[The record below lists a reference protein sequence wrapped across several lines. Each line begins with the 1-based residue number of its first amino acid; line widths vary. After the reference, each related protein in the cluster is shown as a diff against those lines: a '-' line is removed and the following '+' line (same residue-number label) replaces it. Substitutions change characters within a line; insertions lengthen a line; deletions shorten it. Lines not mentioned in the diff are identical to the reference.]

1 MAQMAINEL
10 ELSMLLLFCEDAHR
24 CNKVLKDWLKKTQS
38 ESMSAVNAKQVKV
51 TGRLKRIVGFPVR
64 CKEIL
69 VSSHFLYRKLHQ
81 KYEEN

>member
-51 TGRLKRIVGFPVR
+51 NR
-64 CKEIL
+64 
-69 VSSHFLYRKLHQ
+69 
-81 KYEEN
+81 

>member
-24 CNKVLKDWLKKTQS
+24 CNKVLKDWQKKPQS

-51 TGRLKRIVGFPVR
+51 NR
-64 CKEIL
+64 
-69 VSSHFLYRKLHQ
+69 
-81 KYEEN
+81 

>member
-10 ELSMLLLFCEDAHR
+10 SMLLLLCEDAHR
-24 CNKVLKDWLKKTQS
+24 CNKVLKDWQKNQS